1 MTGPCHETA
10 RVVLDSEPAGALM
23 APDAV
28 ARMNY
33 PSFGSCRAVE
43 VISSGPLTEVYLA
56 EQQPLGR
63 KVAVKALKST
73 ISPSSPFAESLAR
86 EGELLSSLRHEN
98 IPRLFEFART
108 EQAMWIVMELIDGF
122 SLREVIQA
130 ARKLEP
136 AAAVAI
142 TLGAAR
148 ALAHLHEH
156 GIVHAD
162 VRPENILVDRNGHVA
177 IVDFG
182 SALTENL
189 PSSPEPVDGDTS
201 LASPLYMSPEQI
213 LGGPIDSRTDVFSL
227 GIVLFEMLTGK
238 RPFAD
243 EDDRNSA
250 HRIRHDDAP
259 TLAHDAQVP
268 RALAHVVALCL
279 RKQPG
284 DRYSSAAELRT
295 ALEEVASTLSTQPRA
310 QLVTACLARARL
322 VDKAVVAESDPVEPE
337 VVSFKRPSIASAVRM
352 LLIMCGLLL
361 VGGGAIRFAF
371 RTDIN
376 SSAAVGRGPLEL
388 VPAQPGYLR
397 VIAKPWAHV
406 VVDGQQVETTPFA
419 RPIALSAGVHHVTLR
434 HPSAPDERRIIRLA
448 PGERIVL
455 DVTMNVRG
463 APRTDASAPFLPAT
477 SSSSP

>member
-1 MTGPCHETA
+1 MIA
-10 RVVLDSEPAGALM
+10 PA
-23 APDAV
+23 AV

-43 VISSGPLTEVYLA
+43 VIASGPLTEVYLA

-98 IPRLFEFART
+98 VPRLFEFGRT

-122 SLREVIQA
+122 SLRDVIQS

-136 AAAVAI
+136 AAAVAVA
-142 TLGAAR
+142 LGVAR

-156 GIVHAD
+156 GIVHCD

-177 IVDFG
+177 LVDFG
-182 SALTENL
+182 SAQSETL

-201 LASPLYMSPEQI
+201 LASPMYMSPEQI
-213 LGGPIDSRTDVFSL
+213 LGGPIDSRSDVFSV
-227 GIVLFEMLTGK
+227 GIVLYEMLTGK

-259 TLAHDAQVP
+259 TLAHDTQVP
-268 RALAHVVALCL
+268 RGLAHVVALCL
-279 RKQPG
+279 RKLPG
-284 DRYSSAAELRT
+284 DRYSSGAELRT
-295 ALEEVASTLSTQPRA
+295 ALEEVSSTLSSQPRA

-322 VDKAVVAESDPVEPE
+322 VDKAVVAESEPAEPE
-337 VVSFKRPSIASAVRM
+337 VVTFTRPSISSAVRM
-352 LLIMCGLLL
+352 LTIMFALLL
-361 VGGGAIRFAF
+361 VGGAGIRFAF

-397 VIAKPWAHV
+397 IIARPWAHV
-406 VVDGQQVETTPFA
+406 IVDGQLVETTPFA
-419 RPIALSAGVHHVTLR
+419 RPIALSAGVHHVTLK
-434 HPSAPDERRIIRLA
+434 HPAAPDERRIIRLA

-455 DVTMNVRG
+455 DVTMNIRG
-463 APRTDASAPFLPAT
+463 SSRADSSAPVMAAP
-477 SSSSP
+477 SSSTP